1 MPHPQLQ
8 HCFILFAEVQ
18 LFHYFVCASANL
30 AKHCIRCRFVTVLL
44 TQEPV
49 PGLLL
54 STSLAWAPASAAA
67 PTRRKSRTPPPT
79 GASAVTDVTE
89 HRAPKRSP
97 QRSDVVWF
105 GVLRAAH
112 VAGSYPQLG
121 AKGEGME
128 AL

>member
-1 MPHPQLQ
+1 MQVLILQ
-8 HCFILFAEVQ
+8 STAYGV
-18 LFHYFVCASANL
+18 
-30 AKHCIRCRFVTVLL
+30 VLL
-44 TQEPV
+44 QSSSLRSLSV
-49 PGLLL
+49 PGPLL
-54 STSLAWAPASAAA
+54 SISVAWAPASAAS

-89 HRAPKRSP
+89 HGAPKRSP